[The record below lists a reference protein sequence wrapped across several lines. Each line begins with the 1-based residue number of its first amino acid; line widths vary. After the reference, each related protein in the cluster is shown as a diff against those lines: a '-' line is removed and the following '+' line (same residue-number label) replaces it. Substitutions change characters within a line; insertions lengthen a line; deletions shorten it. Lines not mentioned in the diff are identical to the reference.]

1 MTSQKQSEKRRS
13 VAIPEAIRSTDG
25 VVHVPPGL
33 PHAVDRLLDLLVDR
47 FVIEMSAT
55 SAEAQEIPCND

>member
-1 MTSQKQSEKRRS
+1 MKNQKQSGKRRG
-13 VAIPEAIRSTDG
+13 VAIPEAIRSPDG

-47 FVIEMSAT
+47 LVIEMSAT
-55 SAEAQEIPCND
+55 SGVTKEIPRND